1 MTFEELHIIPPILRA
16 LREAGYEQPTPIQE
30 AAIPPVLQGR
40 DLLGCAQTGTGKT
53 AAFAV
58 PILQLLAG
66 RGIPQGKRPIR
77 ALVLTPTR
85 ELALQNYENFELYGR
100 NLGLRAAVIFGG
112 VGQAPQVSALENGVD
127 VLVATPGRL
136 NDLIGQGFV
145 SLDSLEIFV
154 LDEADRMLDMG
165 FIHDVR
171 RVIDKT
177 PEKKQTLLFSATM
190 PPEIQEIAD
199 RLLHDMAV
207 VQVAPPATTV
217 EAIRQYVYFVDREN
231 KRRLLAWLL
240 ENPELVSVLVFTRT
254 KHGADRVARDL
265 TRAGFSAQSIHGDKS
280 QNARQAAL
288 TAFKEGRCRVL
299 VATDIAARGIDI
311 EELSHVVNFDIPEVP
326 ETYVHRIGRTGR
338 AGLEGTA
345 ISFCTADERADYDNI
360 LRLTKAKIETV
371 EEHPFPQQQTEPTP
385 KEELQRLKEERRL
398 AAREARL
405 RKDERRRE
413 RAAAKEAEKSAPA
426 PKAEAQPQQKA
437 EKADAPQE
445 NRQKKKKKKGAKP
458 QGTQEKQ
465 PAQNVPQQSAPRQ
478 EPKKQNPQR
487 DSVPR
492 REQKKHGGRQSEPA
506 PRQYSEQM
514 NVKPSHRHPKKYE
527 YKDNTR
533 LKDDIITYTPDWG
546 SPPSAPR
553 FQPSSSARKKPQDQP
568 LSDKPF
574 RR

>member
-1 MTFEELHIIPPILRA
+1 MTFEELHIIPPILKV
-16 LREAGYEQPTPIQE
+16 LREAGYRRPTPIQE
-30 AAIPPVLQGR
+30 AAIPPVLKGR

-66 RGIPQGKRPIR
+66 RGVPQGKRPIR

-85 ELALQNYENFELYGR
+85 ELALQIYENFELYGR
-100 NLGLRAAVIFGG
+100 NLGLRSAVIFGG
-112 VGQAPQVSALENGVD
+112 VGQAPQVAALENGVD
-127 VLVATPGRL
+127 ILVATPGRL
-136 NDLIGQGFV
+136 NDLIGQGHV

-207 VQVAPPATTV
+207 VQVDPPATTV
-217 EAIRQYVYFVDREN
+217 EAIRQYVYFVDKGN
-231 KRRLLAWLL
+231 KRHLLAYLL
-240 ENPELVSVLVFTRT
+240 QNPELVSVLVFTRT

-265 TRAGFSAQSIHGDKS
+265 TRAGFPAQSIHGDKS
-280 QNARQAAL
+280 QGARQAAL
-288 TAFKEGRCRVL
+288 AAFKEGRCRVL

-338 AGLEGTA
+338 AGLDGTA
-345 ISFCTADERADYDNI
+345 ISFCTADEREDFEHI
-360 LRLTKAKIETV
+360 LRLTKGNIETV
-371 EEHPFPQQQTEPTP
+371 EDHPFPQQQTEPTP
-385 KEELQRLKEERRL
+385 KEELARQKESRRL
-398 AAREARL
+398 AAQ
-405 RKDERRRE
+405 ERRRQRNARQE
-413 RAAAKEAEKSAPA
+413 QAAQKGQSAQKGQTTQKEQAAQTEQTAQAGRGRGKKQAE
-426 PKAEAQPQQKA
+426 
-437 EKADAPQE
+437 DAPDRQESRQNQPKRQE
-445 NRQKKKKKKGAKP
+445 NRPKQSQR
-458 QGTQEKQ
+458 QGKQEKT
-465 PAQNVPQQSAPRQ
+465 
-478 EPKKQNPQR
+478 
-487 DSVPR
+487 
-492 REQKKHGGRQSEPA
+492 GGPA

-514 NVKPSHRHPKKYE
+514 NLKPSHRHPKKYE

>member
-1 MTFEELHIIPPILRA
+1 MLIFLFHEVRMYGMTFEELHIIPPILKA
-16 LREAGYEQPTPIQE
+16 LREAGYRRPTPIQE
-30 AAIPPVLQGR
+30 AAIPPVLKGR

-66 RGIPQGKRPIR
+66 RGVPQGKRPIR

-85 ELALQNYENFELYGR
+85 ELALQIYENFELYGR
-100 NLGLRAAVIFGG
+100 NLGLRSAVIFGG
-112 VGQAPQVSALENGVD
+112 VGQAPQVAALENGVD
-127 VLVATPGRL
+127 ILVATPGRL
-136 NDLIGQGFV
+136 NDLIGQGHV

-207 VQVAPPATTV
+207 VQVDPPATTV
-217 EAIRQYVYFVDREN
+217 EAIRQYVYFVDKGN
-231 KRRLLAWLL
+231 KRHLLAYLL
-240 ENPELVSVLVFTRT
+240 QNPELVSVLVFTRT

-265 TRAGFSAQSIHGDKS
+265 TRAGFPAQSIHGDKS
-280 QNARQAAL
+280 QGARQAAL
-288 TAFKEGRCRVL
+288 AAFKEGRCRVL

-338 AGLEGTA
+338 AGLDGTA
-345 ISFCTADERADYDNI
+345 ISFCTADEREDFEHI
-360 LRLTKAKIETV
+360 LRLTKGNIETV
-371 EEHPFPQQQTEPTP
+371 EDHPFPQQQTEPTP
-385 KEELQRLKEERRL
+385 KEELARQKESRRL
-398 AAREARL
+398 AAQ
-405 RKDERRRE
+405 ERRRQRNARQE
-413 RAAAKEAEKSAPA
+413 QAAQKGQSAQKGQTTQKEQAAQTEQTAQAGRGRGKKQAE
-426 PKAEAQPQQKA
+426 
-437 EKADAPQE
+437 DAPDRQESRQNQPKRQE
-445 NRQKKKKKKGAKP
+445 NRPKQSQR
-458 QGTQEKQ
+458 QGKQEKT
-465 PAQNVPQQSAPRQ
+465 
-478 EPKKQNPQR
+478 
-487 DSVPR
+487 
-492 REQKKHGGRQSEPA
+492 GGPA

-514 NVKPSHRHPKKYE
+514 NLKPSHRHPKKYE